1 MSKWEDFKKSF
12 GEFAD
17 KTVNKTRE
25 LTDAA
30 ALKIKIAG
38 KEADRDTEYK
48 KLGKLAYTKLTLL
61 EGQDS
66 EELTRMISEVLE
78 SLNGI
83 LTELEA
89 LKAEEQEKQAAK
101 EAEKEAKTAKK
112 NEKENDVLNLEVMNE
127 FGEAR
132 KEADAEYERAKQAAE
147 DAKNVSD
154 AL

>member
-48 KLGKLAYTKLTLL
+48 KLGKLAYTKLTLP

-101 EAEKEAKTAKK
+101 EAEKGAKAAKK

>member
-48 KLGKLAYTKLTLL
+48 KLGKLAYTKLTLP

>member
-48 KLGKLAYTKLTLL
+48 KLGKLAYTKLTLA

-101 EAEKEAKTAKK
+101 EAEKGAKAAKK